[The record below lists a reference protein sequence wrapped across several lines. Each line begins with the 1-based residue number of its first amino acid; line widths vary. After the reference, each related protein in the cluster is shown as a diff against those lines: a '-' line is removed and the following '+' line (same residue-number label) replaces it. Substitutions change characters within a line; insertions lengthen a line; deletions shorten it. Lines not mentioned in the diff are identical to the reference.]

1 MTRYLH
7 LIIVFS
13 DASSTGCPAYI
24 QSSSLLFHRN
34 WSATESLKS
43 STWRELQP
51 RTKLHFRDLSQQVL
65 SGVVATVKY
74 SLEAFNSNLAG
85 HRVRWDTDNQ
95 NVVRIVQ
102 VGTVYA
108 FSQDWSCDNNWIVP
122 PATVVGKVSN
132 HMRESK
138 AVGTL
143 TVPMW
148 KSSYFW
154 PLLCNDAMHLNSF
167 V

>member
-7 LIIVFS
+7 LIVNSRDSGGGKSGIHLAAVSVFVGM
-13 DASSTGCPAYI
+13 TGKN
-24 QSSSLLFHRN
+24 R
-34 WSATESLKS
+34 
-43 STWRELQP
+43 
-51 RTKLHFRDLSQQVL
+51 HFRHLSQQVL

-74 SLEAFNSNLAG
+74 SLEAFDSNLVG

-122 PATVVGKVSN
+122 PATVVGKVLN

-143 TVPMW
+143 IVPMW